1 MGMVGPCSR
10 RRTEPL
16 MACLAGHRLD
26 APPLNRVII
35 IRHSWFLNITVAE
48 SSGGDDCRR
57 LLDPA
62 SYSVSIQFRQ
72 SRFSIKSQSQQTE
85 LRIFM
90 TARTAQLYRQNKTA
104 KSPTQCHSRIS
115 HNGGRNTLLV
125 WNNITNHLQLTDHLP
140 LFAYPRYGYSFFHYQ
155 SLSPINTRGG
165 CHEALK
171 HRDRVTCTCA
181 GKIMGE
187 GINTRGLSM

>member
-1 MGMVGPCSR
+1 
-10 RRTEPL
+10 

-26 APPLNRVII
+26 APPLNRVVIF
-35 IRHSWFLNITVAE
+35 RHSWFLNITVAE

-90 TARTAQLYRQNKTA
+90 TGTTAQ
-104 KSPTQCHSRIS
+104 
-115 HNGGRNTLLV
+115 
-125 WNNITNHLQLTDHLP
+125 
-140 LFAYPRYGYSFFHYQ
+140 
-155 SLSPINTRGG
+155 
-165 CHEALK
+165 
-171 HRDRVTCTCA
+171 
-181 GKIMGE
+181 
-187 GINTRGLSM
+187 